1 MIRSD
6 YVENEKF
13 YLKKEL
19 EVKFNFDLLSV
30 GFKLGFGFT
39 MGIVMAV
46 GLTYLMWGSWQL
58 ISRWLF

>member
-1 MIRSD
+1 M
-6 YVENEKF
+6 ENEKF

-39 MGIVMAV
+39 MGFVLAI

-58 ISRWLF
+58 IARWLF